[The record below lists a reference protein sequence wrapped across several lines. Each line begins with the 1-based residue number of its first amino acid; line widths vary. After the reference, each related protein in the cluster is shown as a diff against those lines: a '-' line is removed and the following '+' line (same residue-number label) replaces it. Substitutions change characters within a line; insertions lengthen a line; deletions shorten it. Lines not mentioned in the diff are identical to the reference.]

1 MNRSYK
7 DELDR
12 IIHSTLSTLQD
23 LANQVS
29 EVRVLGADTE
39 LDSYTTKKVKE
50 LEALIDFYEGIIRK
64 IKSFNDRYM
73 SVRDQGLRLRELRR
87 RKILWSLAPL
97 VPGDRRAKKF
107 LKWLD
112 HLDYEEQ
119 CIYPQALSAG
129 QVSNLVPSESYP
141 NGIPFVRCE
150 EIPQPWRERFL
161 CLNRDSIREREVA
174 YYHDWMKFI
183 SEWRKGEAIVEHH
196 RAAWYRD
203 A

>member
-12 IIHSTLSTLQD
+12 IIQSTLSTLQD
-23 LANQVS
+23 LEKQVS
-29 EVRVLGADTE
+29 EMRVLDADTQ
-39 LDSYTTKKVKE
+39 LDSYTTKKAKE
-50 LEALIDFYEGIIRK
+50 LEILIDFYKGILRK
-64 IKSFNDRYM
+64 IKSFSDRYVN
-73 SVRDQGLRLRELRR
+73 VRDQCLRLRELRR

-97 VPGDRRAKKF
+97 VPGDRRAKKI

-112 HLDYEEQ
+112 HLDYEER
-119 CIYPQALSAG
+119 CIYQQMLSAD
-129 QVSNLVPSESYP
+129 QVSNLVSSESYP

-174 YYHDWMKFI
+174 YYHDWMRFI
-183 SEWRKGEAIVEHH
+183 SEWQKAEVLVELH
-196 RAAWYRD
+196 RTAWYRN